1 MIAMKITVTE
11 PISVSFL
18 DGQVILK
25 ASCFTDLKKFIG
37 FCILVL
43 AYWQE
48 RRDLNPQPRVLETRT
63 LPIELHSFYSYSE
76 AYSIILVTTP
86 APTVLPPSRIANFK
100 PSFIAIGLIKVT
112 VILASSPGIIISVPS
127 GRVTSPVTS
136 VVLK

>member
-11 PISVSFL
+11 PIKVSFL
-18 DGQVILK
+18 EGQVILK

-63 LPIELHSFYSYSE
+63 LPIELHSFFN
-76 AYSIILVTTP
+76 V
-86 APTVLPPSRIANFK
+86 
-100 PSFIAIGLIKVT
+100 IK
-112 VILASSPGIIISVPS
+112 
-127 GRVTSPVTS
+127 
-136 VVLK
+136 